1 MKGFYSTSSVFGAS
15 WASMFLGSTRF
26 RMMATMNT
34 TATQF
39 SANTVC
45 TILGKSYWYDR
56 VSVELRLKWH
66 DVRERYDWCS
76 AECGEI
82 HHTHAHCY
90 YISNH
95 KSEQNWELL
104 PVFGKKSQ
112 RTLDGTSHKYRSDY
126 RIIAVCRSQIT
137 KHWHKCKTYSHYYRK
152 SWTDLPDW
160 EHLDKW
166 ADSGNYHGALDKL
179 CALLCIQTAGSGNYD
194 DRCDT
199 CMTFCRIFLIYLV

>member
-1 MKGFYSTSSVFGAS
+1 MKGFYSASSVFGAS

-104 PVFGKKSQ
+104 PVW
-112 RTLDGTSHKYRSDY
+112 LCKYMD
-126 RIIAVCRSQIT
+126 
-137 KHWHKCKTYSHYYRK
+137 
-152 SWTDLPDW
+152 
-160 EHLDKW
+160 E
-166 ADSGNYHGALDKL
+166 
-179 CALLCIQTAGSGNYD
+179 QTARQRQYSNGV
-194 DRCDT
+194 
-199 CMTFCRIFLIYLV
+199 FFLHLWLCRAIHTWLFVAFF

>member
-66 DVRERYDWCS
+66 DVRECYDWCS
-76 AECGEI
+76 AECWEI

-112 RTLDGTSHKYRSDY
+112 RTLDGTSHKYRSNY
-126 RIIAVCRSQIT
+126 RIIAVCRSQNTDTNVKLIPIT
-137 KHWHKCKTYSHYYRK
+137 IGS
-152 SWTDLPDW
+152 P
-160 EHLDKW
+160 EPIFQI
-166 ADSGNYHGALDKL
+166 GNIWISEPIPAIIMALWIS
-179 CALLCIQTAGSGNYD
+179 CALCFASRPQAPATMMIDAILAWLFVAFS
-194 DRCDT
+194 
-199 CMTFCRIFLIYLV
+199 